1 MGIRFRKTI
10 QILPGVRL
18 NISKNGISSI
28 SIGGHGAT
36 VNVNGQGVRETLGLP
51 GTGISY
57 TTKRR
62 KFRPKEN

>member
-1 MGIRFRKTI
+1 MGIRFRKTV

-28 SIGGHGAT
+28 SIGRNGAT
-36 VNVNGQGVRETLGLP
+36 VNVNGKGIRETFGLP

-62 KFRPKEN
+62 KFRGPEG